1 MSPRAE
7 FERENLSPDGI
18 SLRTGRVASVRRTLR
33 GAVTSDA
40 ASDGSREGA
49 KPLRKFRFENSLRG
63 FTPSRESLCGVAF
76 AQGTSSFG
84 DTELRGHGT
93 TLTDCKHAASAD
105 RFQQIEPQ

>member
-1 MSPRAE
+1 MSPGAE

-49 KPLRKFRFENSLRG
+49 KPLRKFRFENSL
-63 FTPSRESLCGVAF
+63 
-76 AQGTSSFG
+76 
-84 DTELRGHGT
+84 
-93 TLTDCKHAASAD
+93 AASRLRVSLSVEWLSLRA
-105 RFQQIEPQ
+105 PQASGTRHDSH